1 MSDTETLSYEYSQQY
16 MEELRKLLGFQYYFL
31 SRVYARSGELPSQS
45 LDQNLAE
52 VDQLLAEVFSNPL
65 TQAEREGA
73 LASLEIFFE
82 AARSLSEEQ
91 DEFPRFDDVW
101 VEYETQI
108 LCEAGEEPVEFEE
121 DYSEEFEDQA
131 DDSEFEEI
139 EEYEDFDGLEET
151 EELAS

>member
-1 MSDTETLSYEYSQQY
+1 MITTSSFRSFEEIGSMSNSETLSAVSSYEYNSKY

-52 VDQLLAEVFSNPL
+52 VDQLLAEVFTDPL
-65 TQAEREGA
+65 TAEEREGA
-73 LASLEIFFE
+73 LCSLEIFFE
-82 AARSLSEEQ
+82 AARMLSDEM

-101 VEYETQI
+101 SQYEE
-108 LCEAGEEPVEFEE
+108 LVLNEAGV
-121 DYSEEFEDQA
+121 
-131 DDSEFEEI
+131 
-139 EEYEDFDGLEET
+139 

>member
-45 LDQNLAE
+45 LDQNLSE

-82 AARSLSEEQ
+82 AARTLSEEQ

-101 VEYETQI
+101 AEYESQI
-108 LCEAGEEPVEFEE
+108 LSEAGEESE
-121 DYSEEFEDQA
+121 DYSTEFEAQA

-139 EEYEDFDGLEET
+139 EDYVDFDELEES